1 MNELVFKG
9 QDDQVLTN
17 SLYTDTTESYKDE
30 DGSLVVIKK
39 TVYSKRMLDITVEMK
54 GVLSNRPYFHTFM
67 VSDDELDM
75 LAALFPNN
83 LFNDDKNNYFANEV
97 RGIVSRFPKDF
108 FTDEVMDMDIVIHIS
123 HRAAYTGSGRAL
135 WTLMGESKMDN
146 INDELKPRKIRLVV
160 VQMGLDL
167 NCANLKAMDEMI
179 LFAFSFASQLE
190 KELIQERTK
199 SALEVRKQKIEQ
211 EGGFISKA
219 GNWCTSLGGNSN
231 GQSKGGKANGE
242 KRRKEAMENSTN
254 RIIAELLR
262 DAVTPQDVDKV
273 ADKLNAMGLRTATN
287 KEFTRNRLTAL
298 RTKINR
304 RAEYAKSML

>member
-1 MNELVFKG
+1 MKVIEYGRV
-9 QDDQVLTN
+9 
-17 SLYTDTTESYKDE
+17 STDKQTLEQQNRTVKEWLSRN
-30 DGSLVVIKK
+30 GLK
-39 TVYSKRMLDITVEMK
+39 T
-54 GVLSNRPYFHTFM
+54 
-67 VSDDELDM
+67 
-75 LAALFPNN
+75 
-83 LFNDDKNNYFANEV
+83 
-97 RGIVSRFPKDF
+97 
-108 FTDEVMDMDIVIHIS
+108 DIVITEEGIS
-123 HRAAYTGSGRAL
+123 GGVTYKKRKLGTDVLPLLEAGDMLIVAEISRLGRSMSDL
-135 WTLMGESKMDN
+135 NKL

-199 SALEVRKQKIEQ
+199 SALEIRKQKIEQ

-242 KRRKEAMENSTN
+242 KRRKEAMNDEKNN
-254 RIIAELLR
+254 MIAAMLEGCN
-262 DAVTPQDVDKV
+262 TPQDIDKV
-273 ADKLNAMGLRTATN
+273 VERLNARGILTKTGLP
-287 KEFTRNRLTAL
+287 FTRNRLTAL

-304 RAEYAKSML
+304 RTEYIQSML